1 MKNLSKSKWRGQNGK
16 FTKCK
21 NCGKGFTV
29 IAYDK
34 HRLICGLNVTTSTES
49 MSLATTLHKTKKN
62 RSKFR
67 GSINQVYPSKGK
79 KRSEVIAEL
88 KRGKLNGPYTKEDE
102 KELNRIVGSRNA
114 GFVRK

>member
-1 MKNLSKSKWRGQNGK
+1 MRNLSKTKWRGQNGK

-29 IAYDK
+29 IAYNK
-34 HRLICGLNVTTSTES
+34 HRLICGFNVKTSTES
-49 MSLATTLHKTKKN
+49 MSLDTTLHKTKKN

-67 GSINQVYPSKGK
+67 GSINQVSPSRGK

-88 KRGKLNGPYTKEDE
+88 KRGQLNGPYTIQDE

>member
-16 FTKCK
+16 FTKCN

-29 IAYDK
+29 IAFNK
-34 HRLICGLNVTTSTES
+34 HRLICGLEVATEN
-49 MSLATTLHKTKKN
+49 MSIATTLHKTKKN
-62 RSKFR
+62 SSKFR
-67 GSINQVYPSKGK
+67 GSINQAHPSKGK

-102 KELNRIVGSRNA
+102 KELNRIIGSRNA

>member
-1 MKNLSKSKWRGQNGK
+1 MKNPSKSKWRGQNGK
-16 FTKCK
+16 FIKCK
-21 NCGKGFTV
+21 NCSKGFTV
-29 IAYDK
+29 IAYNK
-34 HRLICGLNVTTSTES
+34 HRKVCGLNLTSSTADIS
-49 MSLATTLHKTKKN
+49 VVKTLHKTNKT

-67 GSINQVYPSKGK
+67 GSINQMSPSKGK

-102 KELNRIVGSRNA
+102 KELNRIIGSRNA